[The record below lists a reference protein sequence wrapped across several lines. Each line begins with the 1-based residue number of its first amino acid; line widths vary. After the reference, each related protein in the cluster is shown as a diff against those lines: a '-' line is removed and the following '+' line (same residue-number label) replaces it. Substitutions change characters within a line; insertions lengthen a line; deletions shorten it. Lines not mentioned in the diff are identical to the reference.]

1 MVTRLLILFLL
12 LPFSAYSAGPTK
24 RLIVTF
30 KKDASN
36 FVGASRSVH
45 GATSQPDRMIVE
57 VKEGE
62 SVEEAMKQWEGVAIV
77 EEDKLLSHFGM
88 TNPSVNDP
96 RADDQWHF
104 FDDFSGIDLNTVW
117 TESEGEDIVVAVVD
131 TGIRPHRDLE
141 GRILRGADM
150 ISDTSVSNDGDGRD
164 RDATDPGDWVGPGD
178 PCYQGQ
184 SGNSS
189 WHGTHVAGTI
199 LAENDNGIDVAGIN
213 PNAKLL
219 PVRVL
224 GKCGGYTS
232 DIADGIRWAAG
243 GPGGIVDGL
252 RPNPTPAKVINLSLG
267 GSGACDFTM
276 QSAIDYAVTQGAV
289 VVVAAGNSSLDMDSN
304 PVTPATCN
312 NVVTVGASNRSR
324 QLSWFSN
331 HGRAVDIVAPGG
343 QSPNGVISLG
353 NTGRTTP
360 GSDSVTEMSGTSMA
374 APHIAGIVSLMKSVN
389 FDIASHQVESI
400 LRASGS
406 VMTGMCAVPGRCGG
420 GFVFAVSA
428 VAEASRTIAE
438 DPVLSGS
445 DNLNQ
450 APTVPLIT
458 RSEDEGGGACGS
470 VDMSGGPGD
479 FGGGMFVGIL
489 LIFMLGNVGKVRRYA

>member
-1 MVTRLLILFLL
+1 MVIRLLLL
-12 LPFSAYSAGPTK
+12 IFIIPATAFSAGPTK

-30 KKDASN
+30 KKNND
-36 FVGASRSVH
+36 FVGASRSVL
-45 GATSQPDRMIVE
+45 GGQAQPDRMIVE
-57 VKEGE
+57 LKEGE
-62 SVEEAMKQWEGVAIV
+62 SVAEAMKQWEGVANV
-77 EEDKLLSHFGM
+77 EEDKILSHFGM

-131 TGIRPHRDLE
+131 TGIRAHRDLE
-141 GRILRGADM
+141 GRILQGADM

-184 SGNSS
+184 SSNSS

-199 LAENDNGIDVAGIN
+199 LAENDNGMDVAGIN

-243 GPGGIVDGL
+243 GPGGIVAGL

-304 PVTPATCN
+304 PVTPATCS

-343 QSPNGVISLG
+343 QSPNGVFSLG
-353 NTGRTTP
+353 NSGRTTP
-360 GSDSVTEMSGTSMA
+360 GSDTVTEMSGTSMA
-374 APHIAGIVSLMKSVN
+374 SPHIAGIVSLMKSVN
-389 FDIASHQVESI
+389 HDIAAHQVESI

-406 VMTGMCAVPGRCGG
+406 VMSGMCAVPGRCGG

-428 VAEASRTIAE
+428 VAQAARTIAE

-445 DNLNQ
+445 DTVSQ

-458 RSEDEGGGACGS
+458 RSEEEGGGACGS
-470 VDMSGGPGD
+470 VDMTGGPGD
-479 FGGGMFVGIL
+479 FGGGMFAGIL
-489 LIFMLGNVGKVRRYA
+489 LIFMLGKFSKANRFA

>member
-1 MVTRLLILFLL
+1 MVTRFILIILL
-12 LPFSAYSAGPTK
+12 LPFTAFSAGPNK

-30 KKDASN
+30 KKDAN
-36 FVGASRSVH
+36 FVQASRSVQG
-45 GATSQPDRMIVE
+45 GAPENERMIVE
-57 VKEGE
+57 LKEGE
-62 SVEEAMKQWEGVAIV
+62 SVQEAMKQWQDVAHV
-77 EEDKLLSHFGM
+77 EEDKILSHFGM

-117 TESEGEDIVVAVVD
+117 SESAGEEIVVAVVD

-141 GRILRGADM
+141 GRILQGADM

-164 RDATDPGDWVGPGD
+164 RDATDPGDWVAPGD

-184 SGNSS
+184 SHNSS

-199 LAENDNGIDVAGIN
+199 LAENDNGKDVAGIN
-213 PNAKLL
+213 PHAKLL

-243 GPGGIVDGL
+243 GPGGIVAGL
-252 RPNPTPAKVINLSLG
+252 RPNPNPAKVINLSLG

-289 VVVAAGNSSLDMDSN
+289 VVVAAGNSSLDMDQN

-312 NVVTVGASNRSR
+312 NVVTVGASNKSR

-343 QSPNGVISLG
+343 QSPSGVISLG
-353 NTGRTTP
+353 NSGRTTP

-374 APHIAGIVSLMKSVN
+374 SPHIAGIVSLMKSVN
-389 FDIASHQVESI
+389 PDIAAHQVESI

-406 VMTGMCAVPGRCGG
+406 VMSGMCAVPGRCGG

-445 DNLNQ
+445 DSINP

-458 RSEDEGGGACGS
+458 RSDDEGSGGACGS
-470 VDMSGGPGD
+470 VDMSGGPGS
-479 FGGGMFVGIL
+479 FGGGMFIGIL
-489 LIFMLGNVGKVRRYA
+489 LIFMLGNIGKVRRYA